1 MKVKTSKEL
10 EYEVRWA
17 GESIGNQQRILIQ
30 LDEIRPLVQ
39 LVAEFDGIDW
49 METSGP
55 EGQLDKRI
63 DGPMA
68 LSEASRLSNGQIL
81 ITMSKTR

>member
-1 MKVKTSKEL
+1 MKVRTSKEL

-55 EGQLDKRI
+55 EGQPDKRI
-63 DGPMA
+63 EGPMVI
-68 LSEASRLSNGQIL
+68 SGASRLSSGLIL
-81 ITMSKTR
+81 ITMVKTR

>member
-1 MKVKTSKEL
+1 MKVRTSKEL

-55 EGQLDKRI
+55 EGQQDKRFE
-63 DGPMA
+63 GSMV
-68 LSEASRLSNGQIL
+68 LSGASRLSNGQII
-81 ITMSKTR
+81 ITMNKSR

>member
-1 MKVKTSKEL
+1 MKVRTSKEL

-17 GESIGNQQRILIQ
+17 GESIGNQKRILIQ

-39 LVAEFDGIDW
+39 LVAEFDGIGW

-55 EGQLDKRI
+55 EGQQDKRI
-63 DGPMA
+63 EGPMV
-68 LSEASRLSNGQIL
+68 LSGASRLSNGQIL
-81 ITMSKTR
+81 ITMNKTR